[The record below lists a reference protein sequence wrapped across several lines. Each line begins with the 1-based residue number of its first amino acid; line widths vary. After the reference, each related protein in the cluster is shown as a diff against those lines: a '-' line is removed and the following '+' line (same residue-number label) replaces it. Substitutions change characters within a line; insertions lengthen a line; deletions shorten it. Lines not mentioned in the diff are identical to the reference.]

1 MKRTFI
7 LLLIVIFTNSFQL
20 FSQIEKKETGN
31 LVLENVPDIPQQL
44 IDKVF
49 QYQSTRAA
57 SFNGWLPDD
66 SGILISTRFGETSQ
80 IHLVEKPG
88 SARKQLTFFP
98 EPVSGVSVCPDVNSK
113 TFLFSKDVGGGE
125 FYQIYSFNLK
135 TGEYKMLTDGKSR
148 NTGGLWTS
156 DGSKFAYSSTKR
168 NGTDTDIYLMDFKTG
183 KEELLIAEGGAWGV
197 SDWSPDNTKVLAAK
211 YISANESHIYI
222 FDLTTKKLEEINPSA
237 EKIAYGG
244 ALWSKDGKGIYFI
257 SDEGSEFQQLKY
269 YNLADKKINVLT
281 KKIKWDVESITIS
294 EKGDKLAFTA
304 NEDGISKLYLMDTKT
319 FQYSPVKN
327 IPLGSVYSLEF
338 NKDGDKLGF
347 TVNSSKTPGDI
358 YSINLKDYSLER
370 WTYSEVGGLNTDNFV
385 EPELIHYPTFDMIDN
400 SPRLI
405 PAFIYKPTNKKEPA
419 PVLINIHGGPEGQ
432 FQPGFSSSTQYL
444 VNEMGIAVIGP
455 NVRGS
460 TGYGKTYVA
469 LDNWLKRE
477 ESVQDIGALLNWI
490 KTQPD
495 LDANRVCVFGGSYGG
510 YMVLASMFHYNDK
523 LKCGIDIV
531 GISNFNTF
539 LNNTQSYRRDL
550 RRVEYGDERIPEIK
564 EFLEKTAPLN
574 NADKISK
581 PMFVIQGLNDPRVPV
596 TEAEQMVAKMRENK
610 SQVWYM
616 LAKDEGH
623 GFQKKTNRDF
633 MTYAVYLF
641 LQENLLK

>member
-1 MKRTFI
+1 MKRISI
-7 LLLIVIFTNSFQL
+7 LLLTLLLISSLQIFPQV
-20 FSQIEKKETGN
+20 ERKEIGN
-31 LVLENVPDIPQQL
+31 LVLENVPEIPQKI
-44 IDKVF
+44 IDRVF

-57 SFNGWLPDD
+57 SFGGWLPDD
-66 SGILISTRFGETSQ
+66 TGILISTRFGETAQ

-88 SARKQLTFFP
+88 GARKQLTFFP
-98 EPVSGVSVCPDVNSK
+98 EPVSGTSICPDNKKGV
-113 TFLFSKDVGGGE
+113 FLFLKDVGGGE
-125 FYQIYSFNLK
+125 FYQIFSFNLK

-148 NTGGLWTS
+148 NAGGLWS
-156 DGSKFAYSSTKR
+156 NEGNKFAYTSTKR
-168 NGTDTDIYLMDFKTG
+168 NGTDTDIYMMDFNSGIEK
-183 KEELLIAEGGAWGV
+183 LLLAEGGYWYPT
-197 SDWSPDNTKVLAAK
+197 DWSPDDSKIIVGK
-211 YISANESHIYI
+211 YVSANESHIYV
-222 FDLTTKKLEEINPSA
+222 FDLASKKLEEINPSGD
-237 EKIAYGG
+237 KIAYSRT
-244 ALWSKDGKGIYFI
+244 LWSKDGKGIYFV

-269 YNLADKKINVLT
+269 YELAAKKFTVVSKDIN
-281 KKIKWDVESITIS
+281 WDVEEIAITD
-294 EKGDKLAFTA
+294 KGDKLAFTV
-304 NEDGISKLYLMDTKT
+304 NEDGSSKLYLTDTKT
-319 FQYSPVKN
+319 NKYTPVKN
-327 IPLGSVYSLEF
+327 LPVGSAYSLEF
-338 NKDGDKLGF
+338 NNKGNKLAF
-347 TVNSSKTPGDI
+347 TINSSKTPGDV
-358 YSINLKDYSLER
+358 YSLNLNDNSIER

-385 EPELIHYPTFDMIDN
+385 EPELIHYPTFDKVDGKQ
-400 SPRLI
+400 RVI
-405 PAFIYKPTNKKEPA
+405 PAFLYKPKNPKEPA

-432 FQPGFSSSTQYL
+432 FQPGFSSFTQYL

-469 LDNWLKRE
+469 LDNWYKRE
-477 ESVQDIGALLNWI
+477 ESVQDIGELLNWI

-495 LDANRVCVFGGSYGG
+495 LDANKVCVFGGSYGG
-510 YMVLASMFHYNDK
+510 YMVLASMFHYNNK

-550 RRVEYGDERIPEIK
+550 RRVEYGDERIPEVK

-610 SQVWYM
+610 SSVWYM

-623 GFQKKTNRDF
+623 GFQKKSNRDY

-641 LQENLLK
+641 LEENLLK